1 MSVWEK
7 FFLAFIFV
15 NLLLITFLW
24 IYPQVKYNWLDKLSD
39 WLVLSFPFQGFPSLL
54 GNFAN
59 LRVSQVLVII
69 GLILV
74 LLLYL
79 KKDEN
84 LLSQKINP
92 FFFWASAFLLASV
105 PSWFYVINVNRFLQ
119 FLVGILLVFGATFLI
134 SHFTQDIWYKIKLL
148 VISMLLA
155 GLFGLYQLITDMS
168 GLTIISLLK
177 EGYTKDIFGISR
189 IHSFLAEPLYLA
201 GALFFPIFLVSI
213 WWLINQNL
221 FNLEK
226 LIRHPLLWPLKKPKI
241 VNLVLLIFFG
251 TIFLLTYSKSA
262 FLALGINLCL
272 LILISIVKYKQW
284 FLVKL
289 VPIGLVSVILILFI
303 ASSISTNF
311 IKTINEI
318 RLNFVTTL
326 TGESATAV
334 ERNSFFEA
342 AMALLP
348 EFFVTGI
355 GSGQF
360 GPQSAFWLRR
370 FYNSE
375 QLVVNNI
382 YLEVWLEHG
391 FISFLLFIGLW
402 FWVVTK
408 NWQQLIQTKDWTNP
422 LIALRLALLLALQ
435 SYLIQWFYFSPLY
448 IMPIF
453 ILLGLLLA
461 LDQQEKPLIKGHRKS

>member
-1 MSVWEK
+1 ML
-7 FFLAFIFV
+7 FFEFILV
-15 NLLLITFLW
+15 GVLLLSLILVIFILL
-24 IYPQVKYNWLDKLSD
+24 YPYIKYSWLDKINNL
-39 WLVLSFPFQGFPSLL
+39 LVLSFPFQGFPSLL
-54 GNFAN
+54 GEIAN
-59 LRVSQVLVII
+59 LRLSQVIVTIGIVLVI
-69 GLILV
+69 
-74 LLLYL
+74 LLYF
-79 KKDEN
+79 KKDKQ
-84 LLSQKINP
+84 LLTQKINF
-92 FFFWASAFLLASV
+92 FFFWVLTFLLASIAG
-105 PSWFYVINVNRFLQ
+105 WFYVINVNRFLQ
-119 FLVGILLVFGATFLI
+119 FLLGILLVFGAAFLI

-168 GLTIISLLK
+168 GLTRISLLK

-226 LIRHPLLWPLKKPKI
+226 LIRHPLLWWLKKPKI

-262 FLALGINLCL
+262 FLALGINVCL
-272 LILISIVKYKQW
+272 LLLISIVKYKQW

-289 VPIGLVSVILILFI
+289 VPIGIVSVILILFI
-303 ASSISTNF
+303 ASSISADF
-311 IKTINEI
+311 AKTINEI

-348 EFFVTGI
+348 QFSVTGI

-461 LDQQEKPLIKGHRKS
+461 LDQQEKPLIKGHQQS